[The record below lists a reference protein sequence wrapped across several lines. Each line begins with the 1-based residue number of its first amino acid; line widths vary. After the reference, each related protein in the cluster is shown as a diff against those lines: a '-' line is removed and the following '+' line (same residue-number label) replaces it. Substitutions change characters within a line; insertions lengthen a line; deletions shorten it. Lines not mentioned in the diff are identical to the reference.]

1 MKRDYSHAA
10 MLDNAKKAFDD
21 SFQAR
26 LDIIDSED
34 NIQVLHWRKPGTN
47 AYSIRAVFDG
57 HRVYITGD
65 LGSAIVAL
73 TERAT
78 PQSLST
84 YGRSV
89 DYFIE
94 KIVTSTDKYEY
105 NPELAREE
113 LHERLL
119 YVRENQK
126 QAYTADPD
134 LMVGELC
141 EKLDELDETI
151 QNIVT
156 KLMDSYST
164 ETGFCPYVED
174 MEEYTKLDH
183 DYFEWM
189 GTAGR
194 VVAKRIYLWLAAF
207 ELAWKQLKEE

>member
-1 MKRDYSHAA
+1 M
-10 MLDNAKKAFDD
+10 
-21 SFQAR
+21 
-26 LDIIDSED
+26 
-34 NIQVLHWRKPGTN
+34 
-47 AYSIRAVFDG
+47 
-57 HRVYITGD
+57 
-65 LGSAIVAL
+65 

-151 QNIVT
+151 QNIET